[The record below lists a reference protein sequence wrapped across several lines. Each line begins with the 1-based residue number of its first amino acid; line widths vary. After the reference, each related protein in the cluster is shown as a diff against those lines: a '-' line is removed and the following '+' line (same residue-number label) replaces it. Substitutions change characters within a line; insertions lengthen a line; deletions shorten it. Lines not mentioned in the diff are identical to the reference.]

1 MKKPSGAKGD
11 ELSKVVPGLT
21 KITDEVLYNEIWE
34 RPGLSP
40 RDRSLITI
48 ACLIGMHRP
57 EQMPNHMKLGMTNGL
72 TKEEIGEA
80 ITHLAFYASWP
91 NAVTA
96 ARKLLDLVNAM
107 EAEEAAKGS

>member
-11 ELSKVVPGLT
+11 ELSKVAPGLT
-21 KITDEVLYNEIWE
+21 QITDEVLYSQVWE

-48 ACLIGMHRP
+48 TALVAMYRP
-57 EQMPNHMKLGMTNGL
+57 EQLTNHMRLGLKNGL
-72 TKEEIGEA
+72 TQEEIGEA

-107 EAEEAAKGS
+107 EAETE